1 MMARLMIRSYFLVLV
16 IHAIFV
22 SSAQAF
28 LSALIPRQHYYPSTI
43 TNANNDEL
51 GDANIN
57 ESNLSLNTAD
67 ATARDVVVACMDGL
81 LNNDKPWANA
91 GLELC
96 WDYSSDRNRAAQGGS
111 FVEFV
116 TYASNP
122 TFSTMVDAK
131 EYSIENVGS
140 YIPGTNTRGAMQTV
154 LVKVQSLKGEERS
167 FLWTM
172 AQERRP
178 PRQGMWLV
186 HECINLENAVGLNL
200 DFSF

>member
-28 LSALIPRQHYYPSTI
+28 LSALIPRQHYYLSTT

-57 ESNLSLNTAD
+57 ENNSSLNTAD

-167 FLWTM
+167 FLW
-172 AQERRP
+172 
-178 PRQGMWLV
+178 
-186 HECINLENAVGLNL
+186 
-200 DFSF
+200 

>member
-1 MMARLMIRSYFLVLV
+1 MIARLMIRCSFLILV
-16 IHAIFV
+16 AILI

-28 LSALIPRQHYYPSTI
+28 LSALIPRRHYNYCLST
-43 TNANNDEL
+43 TSAKNDEP
-51 GDANIN
+51 GDAN
-57 ESNLSLNTAD
+57 

-111 FVEFV
+111 FDEFMN
-116 TYASNP
+116 YASNP

-131 EYSIENVGS
+131 EYSIESVGK

-154 LVKVQSLKGEERS
+154 LVKVQSSKGEDRS
-167 FLWTM
+167 FLW
-172 AQERRP
+172 
-178 PRQGMWLV
+178 
-186 HECINLENAVGLNL
+186 
-200 DFSF
+200 

>member
-16 IHAIFV
+16 IHAILI
-22 SSAQAF
+22 SSTQAF
-28 LSALIPRQHYYPSTI
+28 LPALIPRQHYYLST
-43 TNANNDEL
+43 TNANNDEP
-51 GDANIN
+51 
-57 ESNLSLNTAD
+57 AD
-67 ATARDVVVACMDGL
+67 ASARDVVVACMDGL

-111 FVEFV
+111 FDEFI

-154 LVKVQSLKGEERS
+154 LVKVQSLKGEERA
-167 FLWTM
+167 FLW
-172 AQERRP
+172 
-178 PRQGMWLV
+178 
-186 HECINLENAVGLNL
+186 
-200 DFSF
+200 